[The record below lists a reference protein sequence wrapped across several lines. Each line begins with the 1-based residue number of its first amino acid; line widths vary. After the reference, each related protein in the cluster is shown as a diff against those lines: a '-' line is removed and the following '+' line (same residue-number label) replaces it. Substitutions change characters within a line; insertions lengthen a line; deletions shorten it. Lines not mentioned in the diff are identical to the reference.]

1 VRSGI
6 ASCRRQLR
14 DNAAARSIAIGGE
27 EACSASVGRPAVL
40 IRLWPRNRHAAA
52 LADCPVLREE
62 RTCRQ
67 RCLRTAFDPTVWTGR
82 ALQAGCEQMKGV
94 GLAHLYPALA
104 WSVCAPGHHGYP
116 RAPDLILRK
125 ALRGRLGHQI
135 TGATARPF
143 LHLLKSNSQTS
154 AGIAVTVLGC
164 AGISLGHPLGGS
176 ERVDL
181 MRPLVRRAL
190 RSCDLVPTQSKR
202 SAPAYWR
209 VRLLGHYGVSVVP
222 QP

>member
-1 VRSGI
+1 MGVAQINVRYRVSSRQHLLAASISG
-6 ASCRRQLR
+6 
-14 DNAAARSIAIGGE
+14 
-27 EACSASVGRPAVL
+27 
-40 IRLWPRNRHAAA
+40 
-52 LADCPVLREE
+52 
-62 RTCRQ
+62 
-67 RCLRTAFDPTVWTGR
+67 FDPSVWTGR
-82 ALQAGCEQMKGV
+82 ALQAESEKMEGV

-143 LHLLKSNSQTS
+143 LHLLNSTRRPRQV
-154 AGIAVTVLGC
+154 AVHSSV
-164 AGISLGHPLGGS
+164 APGISLGHLLGRS

-209 VRLLGHYGVSVVP
+209 GRLPERYDVSVVL